1 MVLHMDGV
9 KTISSLAIHTRYALM
24 RCGFNNCEHVLT
36 ETTLGLSTLGVVFI
50 YLGVAG
56 MKY

>member
-1 MVLHMDGV
+1 MDAV
-9 KTISSLAIHTRYALM
+9 KIIRSLAIHTRYALM
-24 RCGFNNCEHVLT
+24 RCGSNNCDHVLT
-36 ETTLGLSTLGVVFI
+36 ETTLGLRTLGVVFI

>member
-1 MVLHMDGV
+1 MDGI
-9 KTISSLAIHTRYALM
+9 KIIRSLAIHTKYALM
-24 RCGFNNCEHVLT
+24 RCGSNNCEHVLT